1 MNEDKLNQTAS
12 TIQSLLFNAIRNP
25 ETFTNGQGRP
35 YSDGLKAK
43 EGIIRA
49 SKLINPVHELVK
61 VSLLDYLNDKFNFEW
76 VSYPRIGATRPEI
89 KLEGDIKT
97 KKQDLMFSEQ
107 SLDLNN
113 IEIEGQHL
121 RRLLSVNVRSQL
133 SSVAKNIDTLMER
146 TFAEPIQLRIKYP
159 DLIMGEVY
167 MIPVIELNDEECK
180 NNKVVFKSE
189 SVSRKNINKFLY
201 YFNKFTDRSNFKEG
215 MIEYY
220 YKYDATTLLIIDLES
235 KPAKFIYKPT
245 DLKKI
250 GLDQEAIEKYQKLS
264 PIDFEEKLVNSFNN

>member
-12 TIQSLLFNAIRNP
+12 TIQSLLFNAITKP
-25 ETFTNGQGRP
+25 ETITDSRGRP

-43 EGIIRA
+43 EGIIKA
-49 SKLINPVHELVK
+49 SKVINPVHELVK
-61 VSLLDYLNDKFNFEW
+61 ISLLNHLNDKFNNEW
-76 VSYPRIGATRPEI
+76 ISYPEVGATQPEI
-89 KLEGDIKT
+89 KLKGDIKT

-107 SLDLNN
+107 SLDLHTL
-113 IEIEGQHL
+113 EIENLHINKL
-121 RRLLSVNVRSQL
+121 FSVNIRSQL

-167 MIPVIELNDEECK
+167 MIPVIELNDQECK
-180 NNKVVFKSE
+180 NNKVDFKSE
-189 SVSRKNINKFLY
+189 SVSRENINKFLY
-201 YFNKFTDRSNFKEG
+201 FFNKFTDRSNFKEG

-220 YKYDATTLLIIDLES
+220 YKYDATTLLIIDLKS
-235 KPAKFIYKPT
+235 KPAKFIYKPK

-250 GLDQEAIEKYQKLS
+250 GLDQEAIAKYQKLS
-264 PIDFEEKLVNSFNN
+264 PINFEEKLVSAFNN

>member
-43 EGIIRA
+43 EGIINA

-97 KKQDLMFSEQ
+97 KNQDLMFSEQ

-189 SVSRKNINKFLY
+189 SVSRENINKFLY

>member
-97 KKQDLMFSEQ
+97 KNQDLMFSEQ

-189 SVSRKNINKFLY
+189 SVSRENINKFLY

>member
-12 TIQSLLFNAIRNP
+12 KIQSLLFNAIRNP

-97 KKQDLMFSEQ
+97 KNQDLMFSEQ

-264 PIDFEEKLVNSFNN
+264 PIDFEEKLVNSLNN

>member
-12 TIQSLLFNAIRNP
+12 KIQSLLFNAIRNP

-264 PIDFEEKLVNSFNN
+264 PIDFEEKLVNSLNN

>member
-12 TIQSLLFNAIRNP
+12 KIQSLLFNAIRNP

-35 YSDGLKAK
+35 YSNGLKAK
-43 EGIIRA
+43 EGIINA

-97 KKQDLMFSEQ
+97 KNQDLMFSEQ

-264 PIDFEEKLVNSFNN
+264 PIDFEEKLVNSLNN